1 MAATKG
7 LGKLNDYVTERF
19 DGTDPGEFSSFMQ
32 QFDLGVDTLEI
43 HTTKQHLLLLNC
55 LAGRP
60 RDLAVKKLSEFK
72 EAHPLLTTGNAAQ
85 KLTLSVQ
92 LLRELKELLKSSPLV
107 VGARPSEKAY
117 ELWGKLTQGANEKV
131 RNYHHRFYK
140 LEERLRTSEP
150 PMAFPEMARFSI
162 FVGQTEAT
170 GLRPELQRHVKLQ
183 AGDTVEQAYAA
194 AQRYEDV
201 SPANDTVV
209 GATHAV
215 RWPEHLRVYSTTQD
229 FDQGPSDAEPE
240 SEAEFSRSCHG
251 SKDMH
256 ASSDEESCTS
266 KGYPSNYEGDGKQ
279 TNSRA
284 AAQERLLPNAHIFN
298 REARR
303 KAIQTYSNEDL
314 IPKSA

>member
-1 MAATKG
+1 M
-7 LGKLNDYVTERF
+7 
-19 DGTDPGEFSSFMQ
+19 
-32 QFDLGVDTLEI
+32 
-43 HTTKQHLLLLNC
+43 
-55 LAGRP
+55 
-60 RDLAVKKLSEFK
+60 
-72 EAHPLLTTGNAAQ
+72 
-85 KLTLSVQ
+85 
-92 LLRELKELLKSSPLV
+92 
-107 VGARPSEKAY
+107 
-117 ELWGKLTQGANEKV
+117 
-131 RNYHHRFYK
+131 
-140 LEERLRTSEP
+140 
-150 PMAFPEMARFSI
+150 
-162 FVGQTEAT
+162 
-170 GLRPELQRHVKLQ
+170 KLQ

-201 SPANDTVV
+201 SPANSTVV
-209 GATHAV
+209 EATHVV
-215 RWPEHLRVYSTTQD
+215 RWPEHPRVYSTTQD
-229 FDQGPSDAEPE
+229 FDQGPSDAELE